1 MNEMVDPFHAQWV
14 VDQLERRI
22 APTARAAPA
31 PADAAALLAD
41 APDGV
46 PSVPGV
52 PEPPD

>member
-1 MNEMVDPFHAQWV
+1 MTGVVTPYYAAQLV
-14 VDQLERRI
+14 EELERRI
-22 APTARAAPA
+22 AKLSSAAPIVRQA
-31 PADAAALLAD
+31 PRSIAD